1 MMIAAYGSAGE
12 YASVAAAVAV
22 DTISAYSK
30 RIMLTHNTNAR
41 ATATVMEMMAHGL
54 NISHAGVPVSA
65 ASRPPIQN
73 QPGG

>member
-1 MMIAAYGSAGE
+1 MIAAYGSAGE

-22 DTISAYSK
+22 ATISAYSK
-30 RIMLTHNTNAR
+30 RIMAAHNTNAR
-41 ATATVMEMMAHGL
+41 AMAMVMEMMAHGL
-54 NISHAGVPVSA
+54 NISHAGVLVSA